1 MKHVLYA
8 LFSNRD
14 EASAAIS
21 DLASEGV
28 SRERCKIVVEEG
40 DDAQLRGTQLDLSQ
54 TDARKAVS
62 YGVLLGAV
70 LGGGFGAA
78 LAGPL
83 HVTDMGVLPTAFF
96 SAVAGSGIGALGGV
110 LAGSMNPDRSMEE
123 LTASAHDGR
132 VMATVEVEGLS
143 LEELVERVFRAH
155 GAMQIRK
162 SLI

>member
-1 MKHVLYA
+1 MRHVLYA
-8 LFSNRD
+8 LFSSRD
-14 EASAAIS
+14 DASAAIA
-21 DLASEGV
+21 DLTNEGV
-28 SRERCKIVVEEG
+28 SRERCKIVVEGG
-40 DDAQLRGTQLDLSQ
+40 DDRQLRTSQLDLAQ

-62 YGVLLGAV
+62 LGVVLGAV

-83 HVTDMGVLPTAFF
+83 HVTDMGVLPTAVF

-110 LAGSMNPDRSMEE
+110 LAGSMNPDRTLSE
-123 LTASAHDGR
+123 LAPSAQHGK
-132 VMATVEVEGLS
+132 VMATVEVEGLTI
-143 LEELVERVFRAH
+143 EELVERIFRAH